1 MRNSFNI
8 TPVTYKAIAL
18 IICFL
23 LVLIYNKS
31 RANNNEESKRLHVKF
46 IQLTNNTVSVE
57 IRSGK
62 NNTVDLYLFS
72 SEGRL
77 EKNIKIINTEKK
89 IISNLEKGTYLYQ
102 CFENDLQLQSGKLI
116 LK

>member
-8 TPVTYKAIAL
+8 TSATYKAIAL

-31 RANNNEESKRLHVKF
+31 KANNNAESKKIHVKF
-46 IQLTNNTVSVE
+46 IQLTNNAVSVE

-62 NNTVDLYLFS
+62 NTVDLYLFS